1 MQPAQSF
8 PVDGIF
14 VVNPV
19 QLIGQVNN
27 QVRLLYESAVLF
39 HISSSQLIEF
49 MWIAKNSPV
58 TDVKNIYANFWL
70 WLNV

>member
-8 PVDGIF
+8 PVDGII

-27 QVRLLYESAVLF
+27 QVLLLYESTVLF
-39 HISSSQLIEF
+39 HISLSQLIEF
-49 MWIAKNSPV
+49 MWIVKNSPV
-58 TDVKNIYANFWL
+58 TDVKNIYTNFWL

>member
-1 MQPAQSF
+1 MQPAQFF

-27 QVRLLYESAVLF
+27 QVLLLYESTVPF
-39 HISSSQLIEF
+39 HISLSQLIEF
-49 MWIAKNSPV
+49 M
-58 TDVKNIYANFWL
+58 
-70 WLNV
+70 